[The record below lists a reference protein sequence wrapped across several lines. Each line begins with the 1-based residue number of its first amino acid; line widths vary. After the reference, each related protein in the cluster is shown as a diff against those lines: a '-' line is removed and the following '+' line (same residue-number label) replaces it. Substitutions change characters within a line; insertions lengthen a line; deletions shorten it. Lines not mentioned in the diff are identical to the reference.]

1 MNFFDSSQWELSYL
15 QNFNSTQIQLTQ
27 FPIPSFT
34 TGELNSEV
42 IKIKLTSN
50 NGYFRRF
57 GAVLNHCVT
66 LDNGEVNIVDRYS
79 LFLTDSRIITLQPFS
94 PYFLRIDPARTLEQ
108 LTVSIY
114 QFTGT
119 IADPSSPFVL
129 SL

>member
-1 MNFFDSSQWELSYL
+1 VSLFDSSLWDLSYI
-15 QNFNSTQIQLTQ
+15 QNFVSTQIQLTQ

-34 TGELNSEV
+34 TGLFNSEV

-79 LFLTDSRIITLQPFS
+79 LYLSDSRIINLRPFS

-114 QFTGT
+114 QFTG
-119 IADPSSPFVL
+119 